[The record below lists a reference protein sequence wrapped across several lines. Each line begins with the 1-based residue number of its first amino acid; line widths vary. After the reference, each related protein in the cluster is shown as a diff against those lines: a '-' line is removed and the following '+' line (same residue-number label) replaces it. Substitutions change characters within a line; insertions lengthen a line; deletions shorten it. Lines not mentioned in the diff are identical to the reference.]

1 MGTEEHIKRLENTIS
16 ALYDQLAVL
25 VATRCVG
32 QLDAELEAQITRLTR
47 RLRLRQAQEADL
59 IRATAPPLQS
69 SAVRQGLAILRRV
82 EGLRRKYGQ

>member
-59 IRATAPPLQS
+59 IRATAPLQS
-69 SAVRQGLAILRRV
+69 SAVRQGLAILRHV
-82 EGLRRKYGQ
+82 EGLRGKYRQ

>member
-59 IRATAPPLQS
+59 IRATGPLQS

-82 EGLRRKYGQ
+82 EGLRGKNRQ

>member
-59 IRATAPPLQS
+59 IRATAPLQS